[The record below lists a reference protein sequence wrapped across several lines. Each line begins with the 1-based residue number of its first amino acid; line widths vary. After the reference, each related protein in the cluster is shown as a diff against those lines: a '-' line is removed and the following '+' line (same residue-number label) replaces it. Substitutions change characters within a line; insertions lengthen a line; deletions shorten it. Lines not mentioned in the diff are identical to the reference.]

1 MYECALIL
9 IYDFDY
15 LKCMFAL
22 YFSGVFFFFF
32 FGLFLVGFF
41 YCCRFFFLFFWPVL
55 RNHNWNIMK
64 KNLNTDLFLRDKN
77 ISYNYFFVLTLT
89 KNNGKIKLNC
99 YILVVAAVFFF
110 YLNDHFC
117 IVFAFRQLL
126 SSKSHIGY
134 FY

>member
-22 YFSGVFFFFF
+22 YFSGFFFSFF
-32 FGLFLVGFF
+32 FWLVFGGFFF
-41 YCCRFFFLFFWPVL
+41 YCCRFFFLFFDPQFE
-55 RNHNWNIMK
+55 IMK
-64 KNLNTDLFLRDKN
+64 QNLNTDLFLRDKN
-77 ISYNYFFVLTLT
+77 ISNNYFFVLTLT
-89 KNNGKIKLNC
+89 KNNGKIKLYC

-126 SSKSHIGY
+126 SSKSQIGY
-134 FY
+134 LY